1 MNDTWWVIAGLAV
14 ATFNIRLSGVLL
26 GEKLPTTGPW
36 ARGLRALP
44 GCLIVSLVAVLL
56 LAAGP
61 AEWIAGVVA
70 LTVAILTRNLPLT
83 MLAGIGAIYL
93 LRQSGYFT
101 L

>member
-1 MNDTWWVIAGLAV
+1 MNDTWWVIAGLAA
-14 ATFNIRLSGVLL
+14 ATVTIRLSGVLL
-26 GEKLPTTGPW
+26 GERLPTTGPW

-56 LAAGP
+56 LGAGP
-61 AEWIAGVVA
+61 AEWIAGAFA

-83 MLAGIGAIYL
+83 MAAGIGAIYL
-93 LRQSGYFT
+93 LRQTAYFT